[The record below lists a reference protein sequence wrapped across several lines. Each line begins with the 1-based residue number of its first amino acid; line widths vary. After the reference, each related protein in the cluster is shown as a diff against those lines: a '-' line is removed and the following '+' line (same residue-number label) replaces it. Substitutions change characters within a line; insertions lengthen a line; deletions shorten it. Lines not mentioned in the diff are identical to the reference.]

1 MTRPPLTVS
10 DLARSIRET
19 IDDAFPP
26 VWVEGEVSNY
36 IRHRSGHHYFS
47 IRDSDCQLA
56 CVLWRGRAR
65 QMTLKLQDGLRVR
78 LHVQIAF
85 YDRGGRLQLDVQQVE
100 ASGIGDLLL
109 RFEQLK
115 EKLRLEGLF
124 DLERKRPLPP
134 FPTRLGIVTSP
145 SGAAIRDIG
154 EVVRQRFP
162 DVALLL
168 YPAHVQGEGA
178 AAEIARGIEYFN
190 KKRNVDLLI
199 VTRGGGSLED
209 LWSFNDE
216 TLARTIAAS
225 RLPVISG
232 VGHEVDTT
240 IADLVADLRAATP
253 SNAAEL
259 AVPDADALLERA
271 ESMIR
276 QIDRRVRNSI
286 DLTGELLEQMH
297 RRLAPRRLL
306 STLATQAQRLDE
318 MQLRLT
324 RTVRWR
330 HSAESTLLK
339 QLQEQ
344 LRQRLQSNLQ
354 QRQAKVV
361 NLRKILEVINPQ
373 QVLERGYALVEHTES
388 GRLIQDKQQVS
399 TGQNITVTLKRGRLF
414 ARVEAKGD

>member
-1 MTRPPLTVS
+1 VS

-47 IRDSDCQLA
+47 IRDNDCQLA

-65 QMTLKLQDGLRVR
+65 QLTLKLQDGLRVR

-115 EKLRLEGLF
+115 DKLRLEGLF
-124 DLERKRPLPP
+124 DLERKKPLPP
-134 FPTRLGIVTSP
+134 FPTRMGIVTSP

-162 DVALLL
+162 DVTL
-168 YPAHVQGEGA
+168 YLFPANVQGEGA
-178 AAEIARGIEYFN
+178 AAEIAAGVKYFN

-209 LWSFNDE
+209 LWAFNDE
-216 TLARTIAAS
+216 ELARTIAAS
-225 RLPVISG
+225 ELPVISG

-259 AVPDADALLERA
+259 AVPDAVALLERV
-271 ESMIR
+271 ESMTR
-276 QIDRRVRNSI
+276 QIDRRVRSRI
-286 DLTGELLEQMH
+286 GSTGEMLEQML

-306 STLATQAQRLDE
+306 SSLATQVQRLDE
-318 MQLRLT
+318 LQLRLT

-330 HSAESTLLK
+330 HSAESNLL
-339 QLQEQ
+339 QQQQELLQ
-344 LRQRLQSNLQ
+344 QRLQVNLQ
-354 QRQAKVV
+354 QRQTKVD
-361 NLRKILEVINPQ
+361 NLRKILDVINPQ
-373 QVLERGYALVEHTES
+373 QVLERGYALVEQTKN
-388 GRLIQDKQQVS
+388 GRLVQDKKQVS
-399 TGQNITVTLKRGRLF
+399 TGENITVTLRRGRLY

>member
-1 MTRPPLTVS
+1 MLF
-10 DLARSIRET
+10 RS
-19 IDDAFPP
+19 
-26 VWVEGEVSNY
+26 EGEVSNY

-47 IRDSDCQLA
+47 IRDNDCQLA

-65 QMTLKLQDGLRVR
+65 QLTLKLQDGLRVR

-115 EKLRLEGLF
+115 DKLRLEGLF
-124 DLERKRPLPP
+124 DLERKKPLPP
-134 FPTRLGIVTSP
+134 FPTRMGIVTSP

-162 DVALLL
+162 DVTL
-168 YPAHVQGEGA
+168 YLFPANVQGEGA
-178 AAEIARGIEYFN
+178 AAEIAAGVKYFN

-209 LWSFNDE
+209 LWAFNDE
-216 TLARTIAAS
+216 ELARTIAAS
-225 RLPVISG
+225 ELPVISG

-259 AVPDADALLERA
+259 AVPDAVALLERV
-271 ESMIR
+271 ESMTR
-276 QIDRRVRNSI
+276 QIDRRVRSRI
-286 DLTGELLEQMH
+286 GSTGEMLEQML

-306 STLATQAQRLDE
+306 SSLATQVQRLDE
-318 MQLRLT
+318 LQLRLT

-330 HSAESTLLK
+330 HSAESNLL
-339 QLQEQ
+339 QQQQELLQ
-344 LRQRLQSNLQ
+344 QRLQVNLQ
-354 QRQAKVV
+354 QRQTKVD
-361 NLRKILEVINPQ
+361 NLRKILDVINPQ
-373 QVLERGYALVEHTES
+373 QVLERGYALVEQTKN
-388 GRLIQDKQQVS
+388 GRLVQDKKQVS
-399 TGQNITVTLKRGRLF
+399 TGENITVTLRRGRLY

>member
-47 IRDSDCQLA
+47 IRDNDCQLA

-65 QMTLKLQDGLRVR
+65 QLTLKLQDGLRVR

-115 EKLRLEGLF
+115 DKLRLEGLF
-124 DLERKRPLPP
+124 DLERKKPLPP
-134 FPTRLGIVTSP
+134 FPTRMGIVTSP

-162 DVALLL
+162 DVTL
-168 YPAHVQGEGA
+168 YLFPANVQGEGA
-178 AAEIARGIEYFN
+178 AAEIAAGVKYFN

-209 LWSFNDE
+209 LWAFNDE
-216 TLARTIAAS
+216 ELARTIAAS
-225 RLPVISG
+225 ELPVISG

-259 AVPDADALLERA
+259 AVPDAVALLERV
-271 ESMIR
+271 ESMTR
-276 QIDRRVRNSI
+276 QIDRRVRSRI
-286 DLTGELLEQMH
+286 GSTGEMLEQML

-306 STLATQAQRLDE
+306 SSLATQVQRLDE
-318 MQLRLT
+318 LQLRLT

-330 HSAESTLLK
+330 HSAESNLL
-339 QLQEQ
+339 QQQQELLQ
-344 LRQRLQSNLQ
+344 QRLQVNLQ
-354 QRQAKVV
+354 QRQTKVD
-361 NLRKILEVINPQ
+361 NLRKILDVINPQ
-373 QVLERGYALVEHTES
+373 QVLERGYALVEQTKN
-388 GRLIQDKQQVS
+388 GRLVQDKKQVS
-399 TGQNITVTLKRGRLF
+399 TGENITVTLRRGRLY

>member
-47 IRDSDCQLA
+47 IRDNDCQLA

-65 QMTLKLQDGLRVR
+65 QLTLKLQDGLRVR

-85 YDRGGRLQLDVQQVE
+85 YDRGGRLQLAVQQVE

-115 EKLRLEGLF
+115 DKLRLEGLF
-124 DLERKRPLPP
+124 DLERKKPLPP
-134 FPTRLGIVTSP
+134 FPTRMGIVTSP

-162 DVALLL
+162 DVTL
-168 YPAHVQGEGA
+168 YLFPANVQGEGA
-178 AAEIARGIEYFN
+178 AAEIAAGVKYFN

-209 LWSFNDE
+209 LWAFNDE
-216 TLARTIAAS
+216 ELARTIAAS
-225 RLPVISG
+225 ELPVISG

-259 AVPDADALLERA
+259 AVPDAVALLERV
-271 ESMIR
+271 ESMTR
-276 QIDRRVRNSI
+276 QIDRRVRSRI
-286 DLTGELLEQMH
+286 GSTGEMLEQML

-306 STLATQAQRLDE
+306 SSLATQVQRLDE
-318 MQLRLT
+318 LQLRLT

-330 HSAESTLLK
+330 HSAESNLL
-339 QLQEQ
+339 QQQQELLQ
-344 LRQRLQSNLQ
+344 QRLQVNLQ
-354 QRQAKVV
+354 QRQTKVD
-361 NLRKILEVINPQ
+361 NLRKILDVINPQ
-373 QVLERGYALVEHTES
+373 QVLERGYALVEQTKN
-388 GRLIQDKQQVS
+388 GRLVQDKKQVS
-399 TGQNITVTLKRGRLF
+399 TGENITVTLRRGRLY